1 MLIAKCRY
9 HKVNNNYE
17 PLLRLLNIEHKQWI
31 CFWVRYE
38 LLDEIFLENI
48 TFDVYF
54 YVMASI
60 QENI

>member
-9 HKVNNNYE
+9 YNVNSYE
-17 PLLRLLNIEHKQWI
+17 PLIRLFNIEHKQWI
-31 CFWVRYE
+31 CFWVRYD
-38 LLDEIFLENI
+38 LLDEIFLENV

-54 YVMASI
+54 YVMPSI